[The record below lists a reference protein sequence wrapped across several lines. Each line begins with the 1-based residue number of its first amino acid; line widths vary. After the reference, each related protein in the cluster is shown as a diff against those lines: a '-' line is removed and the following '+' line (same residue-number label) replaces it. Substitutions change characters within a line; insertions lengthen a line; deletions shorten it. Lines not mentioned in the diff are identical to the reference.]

1 MIHHL
6 KKAEYLTDLTQ
17 MQIEQIEAFS
27 EAPYLE
33 LDDTH
38 DLNHAKKTEKLSI
51 YLAKHEN
58 GDVQICRLG
67 ALLHQYHP
75 EGADKVESFLK
86 TVDVDQ
92 SLSSLI
98 VHCVRCVELDTIHE
112 AKTIEAKIVFDADKL
127 QTLGPYGLIREVV
140 YRTRNKDITFVEAFE
155 EARALQ
161 ELVRMNLQ
169 TNTAKKIYDNM
180 HRLTQDMIENFNDWN
195 ELSFTMDIPDK

>member
-1 MIHHL
+1 MT
-6 KKAEYLTDLTQ
+6 ELTQ
-17 MQIEQIEAFS
+17 SQIAEIEVFS
-27 EAPYLE
+27 QAAYLE

-38 DLNHAKKTEKLSI
+38 DLNHAKKTEKLAV
-51 YLAKHEN
+51 YLAKQEN
-58 GDVQICRLG
+58 GNLLICRLG

-75 EGADKVESFLK
+75 ESADKVESFLK
-86 TVDVDQ
+86 RINVDESVVSQ
-92 SLSSLI
+92 I
-98 VHCVRCVELDTIHE
+98 VHCIRSIELDTIHE